1 SASGE
6 AKSPPMV
13 FPKWVAWSAF
23 VLIALGA
30 IVVRFWA
37 LDTQPGGLYPD
48 EAAEGLSAQRLITQP
63 GYHPVFFDDDGGRE
77 ALFAYIVA
85 AGFRLAGASVVI
97 LRTTAAIVGVIGVVA
112 IWAMARRFGRGAAL
126 AAMAWS
132 AGSL

>member
-1 SASGE
+1 
-6 AKSPPMV
+6 MV

-85 AGFRLAGASVVI
+85 VAFRIFGASVLV
-97 LRTTAAIVGVIGVVA
+97 LRSTAAAVGVLGVIA
-112 IWAMARRFGRGAAL
+112 IWLASRRFGRGMGL

-132 AGSL
+132 AGSLWLICV